1 MCIASLKYDSIYF
14 SSAATYIMLAGL
26 VTHFWLCHILFSTIF
41 GRSTMYHFFAQGTIF
56 TCWQGNIKKKK
67 FGSRKIDIK
76 SAKLFFCS
84 TMINKL
90 VKIRWWNHEIRCFC
104 TKKLLF
110 QKTAIIAH
118 TSIWLPNQEFW

>member
-14 SSAATYIMLAGL
+14 SSAATYIMLASL

-41 GRSTMYHFFAQGTIF
+41 GRSTMYHFFCARY
-56 TCWQGNIKKKK
+56 NIYMLTRKYQEKK

-76 SAKLFFCS
+76 SAKLFFCY

-90 VKIRWWNHEIRCFC
+90 VKIR
-104 TKKLLF
+104 
-110 QKTAIIAH
+110 
-118 TSIWLPNQEFW
+118 